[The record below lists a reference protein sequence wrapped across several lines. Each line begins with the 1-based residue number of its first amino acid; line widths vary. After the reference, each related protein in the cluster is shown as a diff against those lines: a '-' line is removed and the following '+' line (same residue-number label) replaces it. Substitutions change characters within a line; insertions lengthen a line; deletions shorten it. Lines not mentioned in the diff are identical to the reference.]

1 MMRTYQAT
9 VLLLLLYT
17 IKSNGQDIQFSQFYS
32 NVLYI
37 NPAFA
42 GSAHA
47 TRVILHNRLQ
57 WPGLNAK
64 YVTSSFT
71 ADHYFER
78 ANSGIGLLV
87 LRDVEGSSTLS
98 STQAALQYSY
108 ELHLS
113 SQYSFRAGMQ
123 AGITSQYMN
132 YSKLTFPDQYTV
144 NGYQGSPTD
153 EPLQGNTK
161 TFFDLSSGGIFYSDR
176 FWLSVAYDHMN
187 QPNEAFYGT
196 DVMRLP
202 FKMDYA
208 TGYKFYLRKL
218 PVYDGD
224 DDTPYITPT
233 AHYKFQGKSQQLDL
247 GAYASYQRFIVGLW
261 YRGIPLINDY
271 RPGLQNNESI
281 VVQVGYK
288 VRPSL
293 SISYSYDATIS
304 VLSTAHTGGAHEL
317 NLTYIH
323 RRSPK
328 KIKMMKRIPCPTF
341 YK

>member
-1 MMRTYQAT
+1 MRTYQPT
-9 VLLLLLYT
+9 VLLLFIVT
-17 IKSNGQDIQFSQFYS
+17 INSYSQDIQFSQFYS

-64 YVTSSFT
+64 YITSSFT
-71 ADHYFER
+71 ADHYFEKV
-78 ANSGIGLLV
+78 NSGVGLLV
-87 LRDVEGSSTLS
+87 LRDIEGSSILS
-98 STQAALQYSY
+98 STQVALQYSY

-113 SQYSFRAGMQ
+113 SKYSFRAGMQ
-123 AGITSQYMN
+123 AGITSQYIN
-132 YSKLTFPDQYTV
+132 YSKLTFPDQYSID
-144 NGYQGSPTD
+144 GYQGGATG
-153 EPLQGNTK
+153 EPAQGNTK
-161 TFFDLSSGGIFYSDR
+161 TFFDLSSGGVFYSDR

-224 DDTPYITPT
+224 NDTPYITPT

-247 GAYASYQRFIVGLW
+247 GVYGSYERIILGLW
-261 YRGIPLINDY
+261 YRGIPLVNDY

-288 VRPSL
+288 VLPSL
-293 SISYSYDATIS
+293 SISYSYDAVVS
-304 VLSTAHTGGAHEL
+304 VLANAHTGGAHEL

-323 RRSPK
+323 RRNPK
-328 KIKMMKRIPCPTF
+328 KIKIMKRIPCPTF